1 MPRSYCKSNL
11 SLGVSGS
18 WGGAGLIWPGSLRS
32 LPPLGAE
39 FFLLDS
45 EVPLPPLLAPLHLFS
60 LEECSPLDAQ
70 CLV

>member
-1 MPRSYCKSNL
+1 MDP
-11 SLGVSGS
+11 
-18 WGGAGLIWPGSLRS
+18 GLIWPGSLRS
-32 LPPLGAE
+32 LPSLGAE

-45 EVPLPPLLAPLHLFS
+45 EAPPAPMLAPPHLFS